1 MEYFEVIVGAIS
13 SVAGVLVKSLWDK
26 YGKYRKINEIIDD
39 AMNRT
44 ARMAQKVMELQQE
57 VMELKSQ
64 LLNQK
69 NKDEKQAP

>member
-1 MEYFEVIVGAIS
+1 MESFEVIVGAIS
-13 SVAGVLVKSLWDK
+13 TIVGVVGKSLWDK
-26 YGKYRKINEIIDD
+26 YGKYRKVNEIIDD

-44 ARMAQKVMELQQE
+44 AKMAKQIIELQQE

-69 NKDEKQAP
+69 NNDEKEAP